1 MQNIY
6 EFSPNTVGI
15 LGDLS
20 FSNFKTLR
28 IANLLKERN
37 LFLNE
42 ISDFFILETRYPSSV
57 IAESEKRTIL
67 SLLGG
72 KNNQLITP
80 QSVFISPKKGIQSP
94 WS

>member
-28 IANLLKERN
+28 IANLLKEKII
-37 LFLNE
+37 LNE
-42 ISDFFILETRYPSSV
+42 ISDFFILET
-57 IAESEKRTIL
+57 K
-67 SLLGG
+67 
-72 KNNQLITP
+72 
-80 QSVFISPKKGIQSP
+80 P
-94 WS
+94 WSEIVNLKRRF

>member
-28 IANLLKERN
+28 IANFLKERK
-37 LFLNE
+37 LSLNE
-42 ISDFFILETRYPSSV
+42 INDFFVLETRKPWSE
-57 IAESEKRTIL
+57 IAESEKGMIL
-67 SLLGG
+67 SLFCL
-72 KNNQLITP
+72 LYT
-80 QSVFISPKKGIQSP
+80 SDAADE
-94 WS
+94 

>member
-42 ISDFFILETRYPSSV
+42 ISDFFILETRKPWSE
-57 IAESEKRTIL
+57 ITESEKRIIEFIL
-67 SLLGG
+67 FF
-72 KNNQLITP
+72 KRNRFEFERFKY
-80 QSVFISPKKGIQSP
+80 FI
-94 WS
+94 

>member
-28 IANLLKERN
+28 IANLLKERK
-37 LFLNE
+37 L
-42 ISDFFILETRYPSSV
+42 
-57 IAESEKRTIL
+57 L
-67 SLLGG
+67 SL
-72 KNNQLITP
+72 IH
-80 QSVFISPKKGIQSP
+80 ISEPTRR
-94 WS
+94 

>member
-28 IANLLKERN
+28 IANLLKERK

-42 ISDFFILETRYPSSV
+42 ISDFFILETRKPWSE

-72 KNNQLITP
+72 KNNQSISL
-80 QSVFISPKKGIQSP
+80 QSVFI
-94 WS
+94 

>member
-28 IANLLKERN
+28 IANLLKERK

-42 ISDFFILETRYPSSV
+42 ISDFFILETR
-57 IAESEKRTIL
+57 K
-67 SLLGG
+67 
-72 KNNQLITP
+72 
-80 QSVFISPKKGIQSP
+80 P
-94 WS
+94 WSEI